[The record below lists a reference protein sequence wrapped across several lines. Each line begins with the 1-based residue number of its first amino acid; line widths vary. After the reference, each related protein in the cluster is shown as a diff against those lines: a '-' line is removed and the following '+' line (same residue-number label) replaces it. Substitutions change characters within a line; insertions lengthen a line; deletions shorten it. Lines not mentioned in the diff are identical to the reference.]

1 MKTTILL
8 SILFASFLLD
18 ANLCAQTPTFEWA
31 SNLGANGN
39 VYTRSM
45 ILDDLGNIYTIG
57 SFNGGPIDFDPGAGS
72 LELTSA
78 GTTDI
83 YLSKLDA
90 SGDFIWAKRFGGIDK
105 EDGAAIAVDVSGNVY
120 FTGYF
125 NDVVDFDPG
134 SGVYNLTSSVGG
146 SDIFVCKLDVNGNFL
161 WAKQIGNIGRG
172 SSNAGKGIA
181 IDAGGNVY
189 VSGNFGYTVDFDP
202 NGGTGTLTSNG
213 LNDIFLCKFNASGVF
228 QWVKQIGST
237 GQDYGQALTID
248 KASNL
253 FLTGSFT
260 DTVDF
265 DPGIGVFDLMASTTG
280 SNGFVLKLNASGDF
294 VWATTLANG
303 VNGKAI
309 ALDAPGNIYIGGGG
323 AGIAIIKLNSTGNIM
338 WNRLLDGPNCNAS
351 SIEVDA
357 NGNVYTTGSFRN
369 VVDFNPG
376 TETFNFD
383 SSSGWD
389 SYINKLDAS
398 GNYIWAYQI
407 GAPSFHDH
415 GLAIALD
422 ASGNIY
428 SYGHFRQTVD
438 FDPGPNTFNLT
449 SYSYDSYLLKWNQT
463 TVGIKENTFIENIQ
477 VYPNPT
483 DGNFAIKFETMQKDL
498 SVRIMSISGQNIE
511 THTFQNTDFVQL
523 RLNQPDGIYLI
534 DVLNEKGNKT
544 KFKIIKK

>member
-1 MKTTILL
+1 MKTKILL
-8 SILFASFLLD
+8 STLFASFLL
-18 ANLCAQTPTFEWA
+18 ATNLSAQNPIFDWA
-31 SNLGANGN
+31 YNIGANGN
-39 VYTRSM
+39 VYTSDM
-45 ILDDLGNIYTIG
+45 ILDDRGNVYTIG
-57 SFNGGPIDFDPGAGS
+57 GFNGGPIDFDPGAGS

-78 GTTDI
+78 GATDI

-90 SGDFIWAKRFGGIDK
+90 SGDFIWTKRFGGIDS
-105 EDGAAIAVDVSGNVY
+105 EDGAAIAVDVAGNVY

-125 NDVVDFDPG
+125 NDVADFDPG
-134 SGVYNLTSSVGG
+134 PGVYNLTSSVGG
-146 SDIFVCKLDVNGNFL
+146 SDIFVCKLDVNGDFL

-172 SSNAGKGIA
+172 SSNGGKGIA
-181 IDAGGNVY
+181 LDAGGNVY

-213 LNDIFLCKFNASGVF
+213 LNDIFLCKFNTSGVF

-253 FLTGSFT
+253 FLTGSYT

-265 DPGIGVFDLMASTTG
+265 DPGIGLFELIASTTG
-280 SNGFVLKLNASGDF
+280 SNGFVIKLNASGDF
-294 VWATTLANG
+294 VWATKLADGLSGN
-303 VNGKAI
+303 AI
-309 ALDAPGNIYIGGGG
+309 ALDAPGNIYIAGGGV
-323 AGIAIIKLNSTGNIM
+323 GIGVVKLNSTGNIL
-338 WNRLLDGPNCNAS
+338 WSKLLSGVNSNAH
-351 SIEVDA
+351 SIAVDA
-357 NGNVYTTGSFRN
+357 SGYVYTTGSFRN
-369 VVDFNPG
+369 AVDFNPG
-376 TETFNFD
+376 SETVFFD

-398 GNYIWAYQI
+398 GNYVWAYQI

-415 GLAIALD
+415 GTAIALD

-438 FDPGPNTFNLT
+438 FDPGPNAFNLT

-463 TVGIKENTFIENIQ
+463 TVGISENTFTENIQ

-483 DGNFAIKFETMQKDL
+483 TGNFAIKFETIQKDL
-498 SVRIMSISGQNIE
+498 SVRIVSISGQIVE
-511 THTFQNTDFVQL
+511 TSTFRNTDFVQL
-523 RLNQPDGIYLI
+523 KLEKPNGFYIVELQ
-534 DVLNEKGNKT
+534 NEKSNKT
-544 KFKIIKK
+544 GFRLIKK